1 MGNSNRSIIRVFF
14 LGIALFFVSLIANTA
29 PAFAQAYKKG
39 EEVAVLHLGEWR
51 PGVVMAS
58 DSKGVMVE
66 YEFASSTQN
75 QVFPR
80 NQVMYRF
87 EVDAIYR
94 VREWSDASGK
104 FKIRAA
110 LLEMGDEKIRLR
122 KPDLAELEIEVSKL
136 SDADK
141 AFLVDLQKRMQKN
154 RIVLPVGPPEAFNE
168 SSGYFDVSAAASVRS
183 SISPDPLPAFLKLKS
198 GGVVFPRQH
207 DSDRLGTLLALGGT
221 DRYLLAAIVN
231 DRDEAMIST
240 RIVWASLEQKKVV
253 GDHQLPAGEIVLDY
267 HAPSHRLLT
276 YWSDRRGGSENRSAL
291 TVWEVLPTDEKPKK
305 VVRFF
310 SAVTDRRGLQELW
323 ARFADKN
330 TVIEKAD
337 RQGFVAWDL
346 EKKEIR
352 YRISQESFF
361 AAMPVLSGGRKYL
374 VMPEDKQVRIYDA
387 LEGKVVSTLP
397 TGEHAAGV
405 AVSEDGNRLAV
416 LQTNSLAVW
425 NLTSADEPPQVFQA
439 EAIGT
444 PFTSNLAWLDADHVM
459 ASTAFQNLV
468 LFSLKS
474 RITLWN
480 YQFDFRTI
488 SEAWAHRVKDI
499 VNGHLVYAAQVDD
512 GGKTKMVVGAV
523 ALPGPMVYE
532 KEASLNRDSLLL
544 VKPGSAV
551 RVVVSAGA
559 ESERIGKK
567 LEQKLAANGWLIDG
581 NAKTTVTASMTI
593 GQPQT
598 TTYRSGG
605 FGAFGPGGREE
616 SVTITPHIS
625 SIKIEVDG
633 QIAWQAA
640 TSTGP
645 PMVMFLRENQTAQS
659 EANKWN
665 QPQPGFFEAV
675 NIPKEI
681 LDPKYNRGLGTTDV
695 TVRGLIPKAAD

>member
-1 MGNSNRSIIRVFF
+1 MGNSNRNFVRLFCIAPLVLLW
-14 LGIALFFVSLIANTA
+14 LGAFTA
-29 PAFAQAYKKG
+29 TTFAQAYKKG
-39 EEVAVLHLGEWR
+39 DEVAVMHLGEWR
-51 PGVVMAS
+51 PGVVMAT
-58 DSKGVMVE
+58 DKKGVMVE
-66 YEFASSTQN
+66 FEFANSTQN

-80 NQVMYRF
+80 NQVMFRF

-104 FKIRAA
+104 FKIAAA
-110 LLEMGDEKIRLR
+110 LLEIGDVKIRLR
-122 KPDLAELEIEVSKL
+122 KPDLSELEIEVAKL
-136 SDADK
+136 SDLDK
-141 AFLVDLQKRMQKN
+141 AFLTDLQKRMQKN
-154 RIVLPVGPPEAFNE
+154 RIVLPVGPPEEFNE
-168 SSGYFDVSAAASVRS
+168 SSGAFDISAAANTRTG
-183 SISPDPLPAFLKLKS
+183 ISPDPLPAFLKLKS

-240 RIVWASLEQKKVV
+240 RVVWASLEQRKIV
-253 GDHQLPAGEIVLDY
+253 GDHQLPAGEVVLDY

-276 YWSDRRGGSENRSAL
+276 YWSDRRGGSESRSAL

-310 SAVTDRRGLQELW
+310 SSVTDRRGLRELW

-330 TVIEKAD
+330 TIIEKAD

-346 EKKEIR
+346 EKKDIR

-374 VMPEDKQVRIYDA
+374 IMPEDKQVRVFDA
-387 LEGKVVSTLP
+387 LQGKVISTLS
-397 TGEHAAGV
+397 TDEHAAGV
-405 AVSEDGNRLAV
+405 AVSEDGAKLAV
-416 LQTNSLAVW
+416 LHTNSLAVW
-425 NLTSADEPPQVFQA
+425 NLTSADEPPQIYQA

-444 PFTSNLAWLDADHVM
+444 PFTATLAWLDSDHIM
-459 ASTAFQNLV
+459 ASTAFQDLV
-468 LFSLKS
+468 CFSLKS

-544 VKPGSAV
+544 VKSGTPV
-551 RVVVSAGA
+551 RVVVNAGA
-559 ESERIGKK
+559 ESERIGKR
-567 LEQKLAANGWLIDG
+567 LEQKLAANGWRIDG
-581 NAKTTVTASMTI
+581 NATTTVTAAMSV
-593 GQPQT
+593 GSPQT
-598 TTYRSGG
+598 TTYRVGG
-605 FGAFGPGGREE
+605 FGAFGSGGREE

-633 QIAWQAA
+633 KIAWQAV

-645 PMVMFLRENQTAQS
+645 PMTMFLRDGQTAQS

-665 QPQPGFFEAV
+665 QPQLAFFETV
-675 NIPKEI
+675 TIPKEI
-681 LDPKYNRGLGTTDV
+681 LDPKFSKGLGATDV
-695 TVRGLIPKAAD
+695 TVRGLIPKPAN